1 MPNSIQMKPGST
13 TYYKMRMEITTAALD
28 KYPDLPS
35 RTLARLLH
43 KQHPEIYVSVE
54 LARTAIR
61 VMRGAHGQE
70 HRKHLRNR
78 NYVKPI

>member
-54 LARTAIR
+54 LGTDCHSCYEGRTWTR
-61 VMRGAHGQE
+61 TS
-70 HRKHLRNR
+70 
-78 NYVKPI
+78 